1 MQSVSK
7 EYKESMKNM
16 LRERSYMM
24 VSFGLVNQE
33 AQANAKVSGTDF
45 TYFSSKNIFGKNTND
60 VIYATYEQDFTKVDG
75 SMYFLP
81 RPTQNYAYYDTGLIG
96 EPFVGPEGYTL
107 LINLN
112 ITATDIK
119 GISVNFGEI
128 YPVDFDVL
136 TESGQIFE
144 IRGNDTEEWNTQ
156 EVLEN
161 TTFIK
166 FIFYRMKNDY
176 TRLRIYSIQMGFGLV
191 YDNKDILESSLETY
205 ISPISENVSQIDF
218 YVKLQNY
225 DQYFNVDNPKSAI
238 NFLETGQEMQ
248 IFYGYQIPT
257 TGDIEWIKGGKLLCS
272 AWESDDYSATIKCE
286 DMLGT
291 MDGEYYKGLYRP
303 EGISLYNLA
312 ILVFEDAG
320 IEEYYIDP
328 YLKKIIT
335 KNPLPR
341 VKHKEALQ
349 IIANAGRCVFSQN
362 RDGIPQIKSS
372 FLPDIT
378 VGCNGEAEYSNI
390 ENIKSEKEK
399 DEYAAYSQDYT
410 RVDQYHYLLP
420 KNLSEASLYTG
431 YVSEYQSDENCEFET
446 NPIIT
451 ITQESVCTYYG
462 FRIDFGSALPG
473 EFLVRTYNN
482 GVFVQTL
489 TVTADKIL
497 NSTIIHEQ
505 LDDFDYMEIEFTKT
519 ANPFNRI
526 IVNYFT
532 FGDITDFTMERM
544 DMTSSPKAI
553 KQELVKKIDVACYSY
568 NNSVTTET
576 LVSDEIEAKAG
587 QTSIYYMG
595 EAVYNYSVK
604 FLESAANAE
613 IISSGAYYVEIRF
626 KTTGKGQVEIFGNR
640 YNVVQQT
647 VTKELNNR
655 GKTISWQ
662 NPLIGS
668 MEVAEDL
675 ANWLGDYYDAEIEYE
690 YSTRGNP
697 EIDANDIV
705 YQENSYRPGLKVNIY
720 RHTIKF
726 AQSLSGKVVARRS
739 IETRP
744 NK

>member
-136 TESGQIFE
+136 TESGQVFE

-248 IFYGYQIPT
+248 IFYGYQMPT

-410 RVDQYHYLLP
+410 RVDQHHYLLP
-420 KNLSEASLYTG
+420 KNLSESTLYTG

-482 GVFVQTL
+482 GTFVQTL

-519 ANPFNRI
+519 SNPFNRI

-626 KTTGKGQVEIFGNR
+626 KATGKGQVEIFGNR

-668 MEVAEDL
+668 IEVAEDL